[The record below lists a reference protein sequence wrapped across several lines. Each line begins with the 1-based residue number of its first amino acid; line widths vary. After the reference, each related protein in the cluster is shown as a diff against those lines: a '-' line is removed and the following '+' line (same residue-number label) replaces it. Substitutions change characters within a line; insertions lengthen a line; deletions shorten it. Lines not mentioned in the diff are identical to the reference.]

1 VTTRILPPEE
11 YPRLAGTELELVWPT
26 LPMDAAVV
34 VVEDGGEIIGCW
46 AAFLL
51 AHVEGVWVAPAHRG
65 KTSVARRLLGGM
77 RRALAEHFGASG
89 AITGAMSD
97 EVRGIL
103 AGLGATKLPG
113 DHYTLTLGVRRAT
126 CQQP

>member
-1 VTTRILPPEE
+1 MTRRILPREE
-11 YPRLAGTELELVWPT
+11 YPRLAGTELEAVWPT
-26 LPMDAAVV
+26 LPEDAAVL
-34 VVEDGGEIIGCW
+34 VVEEDGAIVGCW

-51 AHVEGVWVAPAHRG
+51 AHVEGVWTAPEHRG
-65 KTSVARRLLGGM
+65 KGAVARHLLVGM
-77 RRALAEHFGASG
+77 RRTLAEQFGSTG

-113 DHYTLTLGVRRAT
+113 DHYALTLGARR
-126 CQQP
+126 

>member
-34 VVEDGGEIIGCW
+34 VVEDGTEIVGCW
-46 AAFLL
+46 AAFTL

-77 RRALAEHFGASG
+77 RRALAEQFGATG

-103 AGLGATKLPG
+103 DGLGAQKLPG
-113 DHYTLTLGVRRAT
+113 DHYVLSLGSRRES